1 MKLPIKALKAIK
13 KYCEKTQ
20 CRRCPY
26 GEEYEGNVECRLLET
41 APCDWEIEEKQNE
54 ENNL

>member
-1 MKLPIKALKAIK
+1 MKLPTKALKTIK

-26 GEEYEGNVECRLLET
+26 GEEYENYVECELQQFV
-41 APCDWEIEEKQNE
+41 PCDWKIEEEQNDKK
-54 ENNL
+54 LK

>member
-1 MKLPIKALKAIK
+1 MKLPTKALKTIK

-26 GEEYEGNVECRLLET
+26 GEEYEGNVECRLLEN

-54 ENNL
+54 RHL